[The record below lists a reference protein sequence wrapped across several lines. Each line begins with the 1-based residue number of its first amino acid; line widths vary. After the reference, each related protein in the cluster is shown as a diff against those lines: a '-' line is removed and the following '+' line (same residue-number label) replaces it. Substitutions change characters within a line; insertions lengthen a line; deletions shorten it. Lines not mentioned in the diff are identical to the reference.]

1 MAIDPTVIVVA
12 ILGMGPGLAA
22 LAKSR
27 NSRKEIAARVDAAA
41 FEAAKDFYSDTLDAY
56 KLELSETRKALRE
69 VRTELEKSQTDRE
82 FLSMRITML
91 ERDKGR
97 LESVVKSL
105 EKKLLE
111 LGVAPPVEE
120 PPL

>member
-56 KLELSETRKALRE
+56 KLELSETRKALRD
-69 VRTELEKSQTDRE
+69 VRIELAQSVTDRE
-82 FLSMRITML
+82 FQSMRITML
-91 ERDKGR
+91 ERDKNR
-97 LESVVKSL
+97 LETIVRSL
-105 EKKLLE
+105 ELKLTA
-111 LGVAPPVEE
+111 LGVTPPADD
-120 PPL
+120 PTL